1 MASSSSTVNPRSPKP
16 NESISSHKTM
26 FGLILFLLKV
36 PYFAIKSFFFILFAN
51 ELITIP
57 TLTYNLLVLGPL
69 SPHFT
74 NYQFTLSTPVSE
86 QYKFLLILYPK
97 HVINY

>member
-16 NESISSHKTM
+16 NENISSHKTM

-36 PYFAIKSFFFILFAN
+36 SHFANKSFFFILAQSSSFAIKSFFFILFAN

-57 TLTYNLLVLGPL
+57 TLTYIFLVL
-69 SPHFT
+69 
-74 NYQFTLSTPVSE
+74 
-86 QYKFLLILYPK
+86 
-97 HVINY
+97 